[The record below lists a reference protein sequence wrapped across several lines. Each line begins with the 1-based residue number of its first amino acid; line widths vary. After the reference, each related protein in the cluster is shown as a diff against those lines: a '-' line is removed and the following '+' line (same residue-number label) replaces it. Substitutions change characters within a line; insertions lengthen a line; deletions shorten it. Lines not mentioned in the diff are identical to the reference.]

1 MDFNRK
7 IYELTVFRRR
17 IIKYFLR
24 IFTLPKVKD
33 QIAKYARGFIRDASR
48 YSSGM
53 KGEVIDAKDSFIIL
67 TKFIKREKITKVEK
81 KLFRR
86 QIVDLLKSTGVVV
99 PIMLIP
105 LPFIST
111 LLLIIMD
118 HLLFSMNI
126 QILPSSFYPEK
137 KQGLL
142 TTEGV
147 EADLEKVVSKEKKI
161 KLKDGTSSLR

>member
-1 MDFNRK
+1 M
-7 IYELTVFRRR
+7 I
-17 IIKYFLR
+17 
-24 IFTLPKVKD
+24 PKVKN
-33 QIAKYARGFIRDASR
+33 QIARYAKGFMGEASR

-67 TKFIKREKITKVEK
+67 TKFIKREKITKAEK

-86 QIVDLLKSTGVVV
+86 QIVDLLKSSGVVV
-99 PIMLIP
+99 PVMLIP

-118 HLLFSMNI
+118 HLLLSMNI

-142 TTEGV
+142 TIEGV
-147 EADLEKVVSKEKKI
+147 EEDLEKVVLKE
-161 KLKDGTSSLR
+161 D

>member
-1 MDFNRK
+1 M
-7 IYELTVFRRR
+7 I
-17 IIKYFLR
+17 
-24 IFTLPKVKD
+24 PKVKN
-33 QIAKYARGFIRDASR
+33 QIARYAKGFMGEASR

-53 KGEVIDAKDSFIIL
+53 KGEVIDAKDSFIVL
-67 TKFIKREKITKVEK
+67 TKYMKREKITKVEK

-86 QIVDLLKSTGVVV
+86 QIVDLLKSSGVVV

-118 HLLFSMNI
+118 HLLLSMNI

-142 TTEGV
+142 TIEGV
-147 EADLEKVVSKEKKI
+147 EEDLEKAVLKEE
-161 KLKDGTSSLR
+161 

>member
-1 MDFNRK
+1 M
-7 IYELTVFRRR
+7 I
-17 IIKYFLR
+17 
-24 IFTLPKVKD
+24 PKVRNK
-33 QIAKYARGFIRDASR
+33 IARYAKGFKGEASR

-67 TKFIKREKITKVEK
+67 TKFIKREKITKLEK

-86 QIVDLLKSTGVVV
+86 QIVDLLKSSGVVV
-99 PIMLIP
+99 PVMLIP

-118 HLLFSMNI
+118 HLLLSMNI

-142 TTEGV
+142 TVKGV
-147 EADLEKVVSKEKKI
+147 EEDLEKEIYKEKWG
-161 KLKDGTSSLR
+161 LK